1 MNKPHPHKD
10 LIIAWANG
18 AEIQIYNDQ
27 NQWEDIQRPFWG
39 PNHKYR
45 IKPLPVIR
53 TFRVALLNTEDGYLT
68 TTADDEVE
76 AQEVEEYSTFIAWL
90 TDPIP
95 YQVEELN

>member
-18 AEIQIYNDQ
+18 EKIEFFSVGEEAWLEIDSPN
-27 NQWEDIQRPFWG
+27 WLEDVQ
-39 PNHKYR
+39 YR
-45 IKPLPVIR
+45 IKPQPVIR
-53 TFRVALLNTEDGYLT
+53 TFQVALYKGIEYYTITVDQDEDAKLYEGDT
-68 TTADDEVE
+68 N
-76 AQEVEEYSTFIAWL
+76 FIAWL